1 MGDEDEVMRFEI
13 TDQDLQDEMSS
24 SYGRRRM
31 SKNKAI
37 YGVWADN
44 SDSEEETSAR
54 PSFGGKRDF
63 SAPVS
68 FVSAGVQNQKKKQDN
83 TEDVREAVKD
93 DSGGSSDDDEAPRRT
108 GFGGGGYRGRA
119 GRVESEGQ
127 IAGMRSQNYSQP

>member
-44 SDSEEETSAR
+44 SDSEEE
-54 PSFGGKRDF
+54 G
-63 SAPVS
+63 
-68 FVSAGVQNQKKKQDN
+68 
-83 TEDVREAVKD
+83 
-93 DSGGSSDDDEAPRRT
+93 
-108 GFGGGGYRGRA
+108 GRA
-119 GRVESEGQ
+119 GRKGGAGKEASEKGVP
-127 IAGMRSQNYSQP
+127 G